1 VSLSP
6 SQNNKT
12 LRRRR
17 EILEGASR
25 VFRERGLHATGMRDI
40 AAELDMHVGNL
51 YYYFRNKQD
60 LLAFCQQDALD
71 GLLSRARTVRKEE
84 LRADTQLFKLIY
96 AHVHL
101 LNYELPA
108 SLAHLEI
115 EALEPEVRQPVL
127 RQRDEYERLLRE
139 TVDEGIQSGLFRQTD
154 PKVATLAILGAVNW
168 TVKWFRPGGPAKI
181 AEIAR
186 QFAEYLVMGLLT
198 PGIQPEFPDS
208 SELAFLV
215 GSGSPSP
222 EQRL

>member
-139 TVDEGIQSGLFRQTD
+139 TVDEGIRSGLFRQTD

>member
-1 VSLSP
+1 MSLSP

-139 TVDEGIQSGLFRQTD
+139 TVDEGIRSGLFRQTD

-215 GSGSPSP
+215 GSGSSP
-222 EQRL
+222 LEQRL

>member
-1 VSLSP
+1 MSLSP

-139 TVDEGIQSGLFRQTD
+139 TVDEGIQSGLFRPTD

-198 PGIQPEFPDS
+198 PGIPPEFPDS

-215 GSGSPSP
+215 GRGSPSP
-222 EQRL
+222 

>member
-1 VSLSP
+1 MSLSP

-96 AHVHL
+96 AHVYL

>member
-1 VSLSP
+1 MTLSP

>member
-1 VSLSP
+1 MSLSP

>member
-1 VSLSP
+1 VTLSP
-6 SQNNKT
+6 IHTDKT

-40 AAELDMHVGNL
+40 AAELEMHVGNL

-101 LNYELPA
+101 LNFELPA
-108 SLAHLEI
+108 SLAHLEV
-115 EALEPEVRQPVL
+115 EALEPDVRRPVL
-127 RQRDEYERLLRE
+127 RQRDEYERHLRS
-139 TVDEGIQSGLFRQTD
+139 TVDEGIQAGLFRQTD

-181 AEIAR
+181 ADIAW
-186 QFAEYLVMGLLT
+186 QFADYLVRGLLA
-198 PGIQPEFPDS
+198 PSIEPEFPDS
-208 SELAFLV
+208 SELALLV
-215 GSGSPSP
+215 GSESPSW

>member
-1 VSLSP
+1 MTLSP
-6 SQNNKT
+6 TQTDKT

-25 VFRERGLHATGMRDI
+25 VFRERGLHATGMREI

-101 LNYELPA
+101 LNHELPA
-108 SLAHLEI
+108 SLAHLEV
-115 EALEPEVRQPVL
+115 EALEPAVRRPVL
-127 RQRDEYERLLRE
+127 RQRDDYERLLRQ
-139 TVDEGIQSGLFRQTD
+139 TVAEGIEAGLFRQTD

-198 PGIQPEFPDS
+198 PGLEPRFPDS
-208 SELAFLV
+208 SELASLV
-215 GSGSPSP
+215 GSDSPSP
-222 EQRL
+222 DQRL

>member
-1 VSLSP
+1 MTLSP
-6 SQNNKT
+6 SQNYKT

-139 TVDEGIQSGLFRQTD
+139 TVDEGIQSGLFRPTD

>member
-139 TVDEGIQSGLFRQTD
+139 TVDEGIQSGLFRPTD

>member
-1 VSLSP
+1 MTLSP
-6 SQNNKT
+6 TQTNKT

-71 GLLSRARTVRKEE
+71 GLLSRARNVRKQE

-115 EALEPEVRQPVL
+115 EALEPEVRRPVL

-139 TVDEGIQSGLFRQTD
+139 TVDEGIQAGLFRQTD

-181 AEIAR
+181 ADIAR
-186 QFAEYLVMGLLT
+186 QFAEYLVMGLLAS
-198 PGIQPEFPDS
+198 GIEPEFPDS